1 MNCLIM
7 MSGGDVMKKH
17 NHNQYPEYIDLSCYP
32 AQYKVF
38 AKQLERQEQLL
49 IEIRDAILS
58 QNKPK
63 RSKKQK

>member
-1 MNCLIM
+1 MTSGTIM
-7 MSGGDVMKKH
+7 EKY
-17 NHNQYPEYIDLSCYP
+17 NQDNSPEFIDLSCYP

-49 IEIRDAILS
+49 IEIRDAILA

-63 RSKKQK
+63 RSKKPK

>member
-1 MNCLIM
+1 ME
-7 MSGGDVMKKH
+7 KY
-17 NHNQYPEYIDLSCYP
+17 NQDNSPEFIDLSCYP

-49 IEIRDAILS
+49 IEIRDAILA

-63 RSKKQK
+63 RSKTTK

>member
-1 MNCLIM
+1 
-7 MSGGDVMKKH
+7 MKKH
-17 NHNQYPEYIDLSCYP
+17 NQDSSPEFIDLSCYP

-63 RSKKQK
+63 RSKKQQKE

>member
-1 MNCLIM
+1 MEKYNQ
-7 MSGGDVMKKH
+7 
-17 NHNQYPEYIDLSCYP
+17 NQYPGYIDLSCYP
-32 AQYKVF
+32 AHYKVF

-63 RSKKQK
+63 RSKKPK